1 MNKSGGS
8 DDGGCLSTFSR
19 VRVGSLRKRMTGFND
34 EESSVRGGI
43 GKYNRSS
50 TLALKHLK

>member
-8 DDGGCLSTFSR
+8 DDEGCLSTFSR
-19 VRVGSLRKRMTGFND
+19 VRVGSLRKRMTEFNG
-34 EESSVRGGI
+34 EESSVRSGI
-43 GKYNRSS
+43 RKYNRGS